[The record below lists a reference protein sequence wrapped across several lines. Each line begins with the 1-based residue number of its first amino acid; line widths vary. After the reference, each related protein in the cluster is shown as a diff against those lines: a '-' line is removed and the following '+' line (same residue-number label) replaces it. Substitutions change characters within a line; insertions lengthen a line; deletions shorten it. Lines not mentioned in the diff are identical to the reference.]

1 VVFPEYFW
9 FRAKRRYFD
18 NCVER
23 SATAAAERRCRLR
36 ASIEM

>member
-1 VVFPEYFW
+1 MAFAEYFR
-9 FRAKRRYFD
+9 FRARRRYFD